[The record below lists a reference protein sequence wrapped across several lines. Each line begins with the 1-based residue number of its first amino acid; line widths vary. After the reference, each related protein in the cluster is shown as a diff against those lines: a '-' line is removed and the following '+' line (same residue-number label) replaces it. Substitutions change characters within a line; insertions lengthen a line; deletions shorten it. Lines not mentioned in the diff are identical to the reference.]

1 MTLFSPISMGFELQN
16 PRVLV
21 EMIDT
26 MLFLAN
32 KGVDIFRL
40 DAVAYM
46 WKDIGRFNQNLPEV
60 HTLYKFLNC
69 ADKLYLLELLTLPKQ

>member
-1 MTLFSPISMGFELQN
+1 MTLFHQYQWDLNYKN

-60 HTLYKFLNC
+60 HTLLQILNC
-69 ADKLYLLELLTLPKQ
+69 ADKLYLQELLTLPKQ